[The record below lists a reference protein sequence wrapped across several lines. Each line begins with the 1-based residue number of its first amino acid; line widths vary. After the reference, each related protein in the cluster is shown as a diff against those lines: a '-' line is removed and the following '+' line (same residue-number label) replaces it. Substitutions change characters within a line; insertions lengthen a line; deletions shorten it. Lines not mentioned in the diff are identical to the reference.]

1 MNRLE
6 LLLDIPMI
14 NKPPRKVNVRAD
26 LPVSGLITAIKDH
39 FSLNG
44 QYALFAG
51 QSADALP
58 GESALNAA
66 GVGNGMTLRCAQV
79 RTPSNTPALI
89 ESGTKRRF
97 SQKYERVFLSEQ
109 RTFEEFQ
116 LKYWPAVIGRR
127 DRGDPAR
134 NRLLAVDLE
143 PLEETPTVSRHHACI
158 TEEDGVFYIE
168 VLQTRNPVYLNG
180 NKLDAAMRHPLAAG
194 ASLQVGSVRLTFN
207 VRS

>member
-6 LLLDIPMI
+6 LLLDIPTI

-26 LPVSGLITAIKDH
+26 LQVSGLITAIKDH

-44 QYALFAG
+44 HYALYAG
-51 QSADALP
+51 DATEALP
-58 GESALNAA
+58 GDAALNAA
-66 GVGNGMTLRCAQV
+66 GVNNGMTLRCAQV

-89 ESGTKRRF
+89 ESGQKRRF

-116 LKYWPAVIGRR
+116 LKWWPAIIGRR
-127 DRGDPAR
+127 DRADPAR

-158 TEEDGVFYIE
+158 TEEDGAFYIE
-168 VLQTRNPVYLNG
+168 VLQARNPVYLNG
-180 NKLDAAMRHPLAAG
+180 NRLDPSQRHPLAAG